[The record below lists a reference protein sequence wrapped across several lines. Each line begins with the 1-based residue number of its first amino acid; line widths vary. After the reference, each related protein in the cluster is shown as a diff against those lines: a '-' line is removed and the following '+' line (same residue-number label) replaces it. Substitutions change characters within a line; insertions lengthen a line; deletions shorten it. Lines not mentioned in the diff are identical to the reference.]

1 MAPTKKTNTT
11 KARLGP
17 DKLTAEFT
25 SGTLI
30 IAICVSLFV
39 AMLCVL
45 IGILIGKYQRADV
58 EPSGESR
65 VAVAQSATEE
75 TPPARDTEGPA
86 EAARG
91 TAQGTQTSPRI
102 DRRNRRKPPQ
112 KPAVHEPLITEL
124 PLLPTAP
131 VAAQRPPEKMT
142 RPFQPEPAGKVE
154 VIALPKTEGKTPP
167 AKPALSLRPPPEK
180 PAPAEAKPAPPKPA
194 PLKPTP
200 PDPASPPKVAPA
212 PKPSPVPDPLP
223 AKPAAA
229 SGAFGV
235 QVAAFFG
242 ENRVAQAEDYEA
254 RFEKS
259 MDYEADVM
267 PSDDGKSCRVLVVGF
282 ATRTAADAACQA
294 LRKKAMFAEAWVRPL
309 P

>member
-1 MAPTKKTNTT
+1 MAATKKTSTT
-11 KARLGP
+11 KARLGA

-25 SGTLI
+25 SGGLI
-30 IAICVSLFV
+30 IAICVSLFT

-58 EPSGESR
+58 ALSGESPSE
-65 VAVAQSATEE
+65 VVQSASGES
-75 TPPARDTEGPA
+75 PGAARTEGPA
-86 EAARG
+86 EAAKD

-102 DRRNRRKPPQ
+102 DGMNRRKPPR
-112 KPAVHEPLITEL
+112 KPAAREPYIPHL
-124 PLLPTAP
+124 PPLPTAP
-131 VAAQRPPEKMT
+131 TAAQRPPERIK
-142 RPFQPEPAGKVE
+142 RPPDPEPAEKVA

-167 AKPALSLRPPPEK
+167 RKPALAPLPEK
-180 PAPAEAKPAPPKPA
+180 PAGSGPKPA
-194 PLKPTP
+194 PELSKPVPAKPTP
-200 PDPASPPKVAPA
+200 PPKVVPTPS
-212 PKPSPVPDPLP
+212 PKPTPAP

-242 ENRVAQAEDYEA
+242 ENRLAQAKDYEA

-259 MDYEADVM
+259 MDYKAEVM
-267 PSDDGKSCRVLVVGF
+267 SSEDGQSCRVLVVGF
-282 ATRTAADAACQA
+282 AGRAAADAACQD